1 MGKRQWGNPSMKGLS
16 SASPKPSLCSH
27 NRSPSTVVTQDVADF
42 HVKWIRWGF
51 FFNITFSYAFWILC
65 MRLFSG
71 LCLILS
77 ILLYP
82 VILHVLGSAICE
94 PGRGLPTAV
103 WFPVSSSLLQTGLAL
118 GAWSLRGSF
127 GLHLLSAGRSI
138 HGPNDVSYFLSWIY
152 CYNAGYTQKVWT
164 LSFRKFF
171 FYLRIFIRVISGH
184 DSSCEHLL
192 SKKEFKRKKTCYFL
206 FDLKLLTWKIL
217 HIVWQCFSQIYVHY
231 IIYLL
236 GI

>member
-1 MGKRQWGNPSMKGLS
+1 MGKRQWGSLSMRGLS

-42 HVKWIRWGF
+42 HVKW
-51 FFNITFSYAFWILC
+51 SCYAFWILC
-65 MRLFSG
+65 MHLFSG

-103 WFPVSSSLLQTGLAL
+103 WLPVSSSLLQTGLAL

-127 GLHLLSAGRSI
+127 GLHLLSSGRSI
-138 HGPNDVSYFLSWIY
+138 RGVQWWRLAMSFLIFCHEYTATMLDTRSEHSVSES
-152 CYNAGYTQKVWT
+152 
-164 LSFRKFF
+164 FF

-192 SKKEFKRKKTCYFL
+192 SKK
-206 FDLKLLTWKIL
+206 
-217 HIVWQCFSQIYVHY
+217 
-231 IIYLL
+231 
-236 GI
+236 

>member
-1 MGKRQWGNPSMKGLS
+1 MGKSQYERAVICFSKAITLQPQQ
-16 SASPKPSLCSH
+16 
-27 NRSPSTVVTQDVADF
+27 VTF
-42 HVKWIRWGF
+42 HSGHTRCCWFSCKIDQMRL

-138 HGPNDVSYFLSWIY
+138 HGVQWWRPAMSFLIFCHEYTATMLDTHRRSEHSVSE
-152 CYNAGYTQKVWT
+152 
-164 LSFRKFF
+164 SFFS
-171 FYLRIFIRVISGH
+171 IWG
-184 DSSCEHLL
+184 
-192 SKKEFKRKKTCYFL
+192 FL
-206 FDLKLLTWKIL
+206 FGS
-217 HIVWQCFSQIYVHY
+217 SQDTTLAVSTS
-231 IIYLL
+231 
-236 GI
+236 

>member
-138 HGPNDVSYFLSWIY
+138 HGVQWWRLAMLFLIFCHEYTATMLDTHRRSEHSVSE
-152 CYNAGYTQKVWT
+152 
-164 LSFRKFF
+164 SFFS
-171 FYLRIFIRVISGH
+171 IWG
-184 DSSCEHLL
+184 
-192 SKKEFKRKKTCYFL
+192 FL
-206 FDLKLLTWKIL
+206 FGS
-217 HIVWQCFSQIYVHY
+217 SQDTTLAVSTS
-231 IIYLL
+231 
-236 GI
+236 